1 MKCTHCGHTL
11 PDGARFCNKCGQ
23 PVAQTPAQPEKQ
35 EQGKKCPHCGQS
47 LMPGARFCN
56 RCGQPVAPEAAPET
70 PAPEKTVPA
79 GPDPKTQAPA
89 EENPRP
95 PQQEAAGK
103 RRRSPL
109 GLVLAVVVVLL
120 VLLAA
125 AGWWWFGSHSK
136 EAPAAPASSA
146 AEPLE
151 EEAEEPD
158 SQPAASA
165 ASEEAQTPE
174 SQPAASE
181 EAEAQP
187 PAESTETAP
196 AEQAAGRQEIRI
208 VPQGDGT
215 ASLTLLQQDGGEWK
229 TLFECE
235 AAIGRN
241 GTTDSPAEGDGK
253 TPAGTFPVLFCYGL
267 EQPDTTIPFI
277 QLTPDSVWVDDS
289 GSAYYNCLTTRQ
301 EAGSVSFEETY
312 SQFVKGYY
320 SCNIFFANNGD
331 GRTPGSATPGLGSVR
346 VLEGSLKPL
355 EPTNGDI
362 KISAEN
368 METLLG
374 MLDAA
379 YSPVVTVTM

>member
-11 PDGARFCNKCGQ
+11 PEGARFCNKCGQ

-109 GLVLAVVVVLL
+109 GLVLAVVVLL

-181 EAEAQP
+181 EAEAEP

>member
-11 PDGARFCNKCGQ
+11 PEGARFCNKCGQ

-158 SQPAASA
+158 SQPAAS
-165 ASEEAQTPE
+165 
-174 SQPAASE
+174 E
-181 EAEAQP
+181 EAEAEP

>member
-11 PDGARFCNKCGQ
+11 PEGARFCNKCGQ

-56 RCGQPVAPEAAPET
+56 RCGQPVAPEAAPEI

-109 GLVLAVVVVLL
+109 GLVLAVVVLL

-125 AGWWWFGSHSK
+125 AGWWFGSHSK

-181 EAEAQP
+181 EAEAEP

-379 YSPVVTVTM
+379 YSPMVTVTM

>member
-11 PDGARFCNKCGQ
+11 PEGARFCNKCGQ

-109 GLVLAVVVVLL
+109 GLVLAVVVLL

-181 EAEAQP
+181 EAEAEP

-379 YSPVVTVTM
+379 YSPMVTVTM

>member
-11 PDGARFCNKCGQ
+11 PEGARFCNKCGQ

-47 LMPGARFCN
+47 LMPGARFCT
-56 RCGQPVAPEAAPET
+56 RCGQPVAPEAAPEI

-109 GLVLAVVVVLL
+109 GLVLAVVVLL

-125 AGWWWFGSHSK
+125 AGWWFRSHSK

-181 EAEAQP
+181 EAEAEP